1 MGLSI
6 AIFITKSPNMDVS
19 PNSTG
24 LPISHKNVFCWHP
37 LGQPR
42 DKWYDQCASKCQRTP
57 IPSDPILRTNC
68 RGCHGTVSPK
78 WRERRCP
85 GRLSRRPRSTSRQ
98 LGDSLCTGAWTWNTR
113 EARFGLPRYRVKLRE
128 AWGGKK
134 TFQWPVF
141 HPHIDNHWNWLSKS
155 EFVNVWLRNPFLYR
169 KKRFQGNPL

>member
-1 MGLSI
+1 MCPQTPLVYQFPIRMCSAGIPWNNPVTNDMINALQ
-6 AIFITKSPNMDVS
+6 NV
-19 PNSTG
+19 TG
-24 LPISHKNVFCWHP
+24 LRSH
-37 LGQPR
+37 
-42 DKWYDQCASKCQRTP
+42 P
-57 IPSDPILRTNC
+57 IPSYAQTAVAATAL
-68 RGCHGTVSPK
+68 SPK